1 MTITATKKEYRP
13 PIDVKAA
20 AVYTGFGESY
30 LNKLRCKG
38 GGPVFIKHAGT
49 VRYTPD
55 DLDAWLA
62 SLKRN
67 STAAPQA
74 A

>member
-1 MTITATKKEYRP
+1 MTISNKKEYRP

-38 GGPVFIKHAGT
+38 GGPIFIKHAGS
-49 VRYTPD
+49 VRYAPD
-55 DLDAWLA
+55 DLDVWLA
-62 SLKRN
+62 SLKRI
-67 STAAPQA
+67 STSASQA